1 MSQFEIPGA
10 SDLPEQRLEEEQ
22 LPETHTH
29 THTWKLF
36 LFFELLLGV

>member
-22 LPETHTH
+22 LPDTHTH
-29 THTWKLF
+29 THLEVVF
-36 LFFELLLGV
+36 VL